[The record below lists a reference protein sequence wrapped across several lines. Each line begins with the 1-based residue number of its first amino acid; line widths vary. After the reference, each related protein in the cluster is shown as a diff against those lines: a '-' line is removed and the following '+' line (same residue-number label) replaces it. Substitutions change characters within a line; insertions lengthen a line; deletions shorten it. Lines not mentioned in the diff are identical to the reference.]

1 MCSYAKDAMKYSL
14 NMKKT
19 IIKLIA
25 LFTACCTALLIDA
38 TYCYLMKGSEA
49 LLPSTLLFSFE
60 CLTIGFSIFAFLY
73 TYSFYKNKLEDI
85 W

>member
-1 MCSYAKDAMKYSL
+1 MRSYVRTAIQSTL

-19 IIKLIA
+19 IIKLTA
-25 LFTACCTALLIDA
+25 LFTACCTALLIDV

-60 CLTIGFSIFAFLY
+60 CLTIGISIFAFLY
-73 TYSFYKNKLEDI
+73 TYSFYKNKLEDL

>member
-1 MCSYAKDAMKYSL
+1 MRSYVRTAIQSTL

-60 CLTIGFSIFAFLY
+60 CLTIGISIFAFLY
-73 TYSFYKNKLEDI
+73 TYSFYKNKLEDL

>member
-1 MCSYAKDAMKYSL
+1 MRSYVRTAIQSTL

-19 IIKLIA
+19 IINLIA
-25 LFTACCTALLIDA
+25 LFTACCTALLIDV

-60 CLTIGFSIFAFLY
+60 CLTIGISIFAFLY
-73 TYSFYKNKLEDI
+73 TYSFYKNKLEDL

>member
-1 MCSYAKDAMKYSL
+1 MCSYAKDAMKCML
-14 NMKKT
+14 NMKKA
-19 IIKLIA
+19 IIN
-25 LFTACCTALLIDA
+25 LFAMFASCCTALLIDV

-73 TYSFYKNKLEDI
+73 TYSFYKNKLEDL

>member
-1 MCSYAKDAMKYSL
+1 MRSYVRTAIQSTL

-38 TYCYLMKGSEA
+38 TYCYLMRGSEA
-49 LLPSTLLFSFE
+49 LLPSALLFSLE
-60 CLTIGFSIFAFLY
+60 CLTIGISIFAFLY
-73 TYSFYKNKLEDI
+73 TYSFYKNKLEDL

>member
-1 MCSYAKDAMKYSL
+1 MRSYVRTAIQSTL

-19 IIKLIA
+19 IINLIA
-25 LFTACCTALLIDA
+25 LFTACCTALLIDV
-38 TYCYLMKGSEA
+38 TYCYLMKGSES

-60 CLTIGFSIFAFLY
+60 CLTIGISIFAFLY
-73 TYSFYKNKLEDI
+73 TYSFYKNKLEDL